1 MKSGMKGRHVAADL
15 CAFELTRTAGTP
27 LFRQLYLQ
35 LRSAILSQRLRPG
48 TKLPS
53 TRDLAGQ
60 LGVSRSAAVA
70 AYEQLLAEG
79 YTSGRHG
86 SGTYVSPDLP
96 EAIQG
101 KPQRHSKPAAAIAS
115 NPRQMQS
122 IGDFVDVTA
131 QSDERPFNLGRT
143 LLDARTVELWRKL
156 SARTF
161 RSLSPSHF
169 GYSDPR
175 GTIELRKAI
184 CDYLQA
190 ARAVRCDPDQIVVT
204 AGTQQAIDIV
214 IRILPDRDKE
224 VWVEDPG
231 YPLTREALL
240 AAGATIRP
248 IPVDGQGIDVRAGIA
263 SAPNAR
269 AVFVTPSHQF
279 PTGVVL
285 SMARRL
291 ELLAWA
297 REKRAWIVEDDYASE
312 FRYGGR
318 PLASLQGLDE
328 GERVIYVGTLNKA
341 LFPGLRLGYAVVPR
355 ELLRAF
361 VAARY
366 LMDRQPSTISQAVVT
381 AFMEQGHFAAHI
393 RRMRQLY
400 RDQRDE
406 LVFALQRRL
415 GADLTVTAPDQGM
428 HLVAFTRRGLSD
440 TAIERA
446 GREHG
451 VVVRAM
457 SRLYVAAPPRP
468 ALVLGFSG
476 HPRPT
481 IVPAVE
487 RLAQAVEGLS
497 KSRTRKRSA
506 TPDDLKRR

>member
-1 MKSGMKGRHVAADL
+1 MKSRQSWADL
-15 CAFELTRTAGTP
+15 YAFEVIRQSDTP

-35 LRSAILSQRLRPG
+35 LRSAILARRLRPG

-53 TRDLAGQ
+53 TRELAAQ
-60 LGVSRSAAVA
+60 LDVSRSAAVA

-79 YTSGRHG
+79 YTSGWHG

-96 EAIQG
+96 EPIDG
-101 KPQRHSKPAAAIAS
+101 NPPRRRKPAAAMTPAAAS
-115 NPRQMQS
+115 PLQP

-143 LLDARTVELWRKL
+143 LLDARTVQLWRKL

-175 GTIELRKAI
+175 GTIELRTAI

-204 AGTQQAIDIV
+204 AGTQQAVDIV
-214 IRILPDRDKE
+214 IRILPGMDKE

-231 YPLTREALL
+231 YPLTRQALL
-240 AAGATIRP
+240 AAGATVRP
-248 IPVDGQGIDVRAGIA
+248 IPVDRQGIDIRAGMK

-341 LFPGLRLGYAVVPR
+341 LFPGLRIGYAVVPR
-355 ELLRAF
+355 ALLRAF
-361 VAARY
+361 IAARY
-366 LMDRQPSTISQAVVT
+366 LMDRQPSTISQAIVA

-393 RRMRQLY
+393 RRMRLSY

-406 LVFALQRRL
+406 LVAALKARL
-415 GADLTVTAPDQGM
+415 GDDLSVTAPDQGM
-428 HLVAFTRRGLSD
+428 HLVAFTRPGLSD
-440 TAIERA
+440 AAIERA
-446 GREHG
+446 GHHHG

-457 SRLYVAAPPRP
+457 SRLYVAAPPRS

-481 IVPAVE
+481 IIPAVE
-487 RLAQAVEGLS
+487 RLAHAVEGLS
-497 KSRTRKRSA
+497 KSSARKRSA
-506 TPDDLKRR
+506 GPKR